1 MAKQDRNRAN
11 AFELHPI
18 FCPYCMKTYPANN
31 VVFRKSRTDKTA
43 SYDFADDPYLQDYN
57 ETFHKNK
64 TTYLPRTIDPA
75 YIVSEDDKVY
85 EYGMLVGVRDV
96 EGDRQIAKDR
106 LCPYCHN
113 SLIRLAGTMKT
124 HVLSVVGFKGSGKTT
139 YECTL
144 LDVMEG
150 DHIGV
155 LNCSECDNPNVLDD
169 NIPLIR
175 AGKAV
180 NSTQAEEGPFHYQ
193 ITFNKNEAKS
203 FILNMVDLPGEY
215 FGNPEAIG
223 TAGEAIPNSDT
234 CVFLVDLKQLEEAK
248 KVFGTLVSNYRTRL
262 LSGRV
267 NVAVVLYKADQLI
280 RRFPQIPTF
289 LSFRQKRDYRDSAP
303 VNMDQINSNSEDIVK
318 YIVQKDEWLGALHT
332 ALTENIPVDN
342 LRWFAAFSMNNGVYA
357 PNNVEEPLLWS
368 LALKGM
374 YPKV

>member
-1 MAKQDRNRAN
+1 MAKQERITTN
-11 AFELHPI
+11 AFQLYPI

-31 VVFRKSRTDKTA
+31 VVFRKKRTENIS
-43 SYDFADDPYLQDYN
+43 SYDFLDDPYLQYYN
-57 ETFHKNK
+57 ETFRKK
-64 TTYLPRTIDPA
+64 KPTYLPRTIDPA
-75 YIVSEDDKVY
+75 YILSEDEKLY
-85 EYGMLVGVRDV
+85 ERGMLVGVRDV
-96 EGDRQIAKDR
+96 EGDHQIATER

-113 SLIRLAGTMKT
+113 PLIRLAGTMKT

-139 YECTL
+139 YESTL
-144 LDVMEG
+144 LDVMET

-155 LNCSECDNPNVLDD
+155 LNCSECDNPTVLND

-175 AGKAV
+175 AGQAV

-193 ITFNKNEAKS
+193 ITFNKEHAES

-215 FGNPEAIG
+215 FNNPNSIG

-234 CVFLVDLKQLEEAK
+234 CIFLVDLKQLEEAK

-280 RRFPQIPTF
+280 KRFPQIPTF

-303 VNMDQINSNSEDIVK
+303 IKMAQIDANSEAIIK

-332 ALTENIPVDN
+332 ALSQNIPVAN
-342 LRWFAAFSMNNGVYA
+342 LRWFAAFSMDNGVYA

-374 YPKV
+374 YPKC